1 MDVSLLSVDNI
12 PPSPTPAAGED
23 TVCDLGSV
31 RFETEKVAC
40 SWTVLNYKYWPQG
53 VDEVKSPSF
62 WHCNSSEWCMVLC
75 KDVAKALYFCFQ
87 LLTSPKD
94 ATVRARLK
102 ASLVSS
108 SGIEY
113 EVYPAESVCLD
124 APKKSKWKCLYGSFR
139 PEDGFDYMLKFV
151 GEVTTSCVITEPYP
165 IVALERPRRSITED
179 LAALLETG
187 QLSDVKLWAGDA
199 EFQAHRAVLAA
210 RSPVFAAMLRHDTQE
225 ARTGSVRINDVE
237 ADVLREV
244 LRFVYTD
251 SSPFLET
258 MADRLLMAADKYDL
272 PQLKEL
278 CEVELVK
285 NLTVDN
291 AAATAVIALSHSC
304 NVLKR
309 PVMSFVK
316 RHLVPIMG
324 SKGWATAI
332 RDHAEAVVQISRLV
346 MEEPL

>member
-53 VDEVKSPSF
+53 VDEVKSPGF

-87 LLTSPKD
+87 LLTSQKG
-94 ATVRARLK
+94 ATVRARLR

-165 IVALERPRRSITED
+165 SVALERPRRSITDD

-187 QLSDVKLWAGDA
+187 QL
-199 EFQAHRAVLAA
+199 
-210 RSPVFAAMLRHDTQE
+210 
-225 ARTGSVRINDVE
+225 VRINDVE

-251 SSPFLET
+251 STPFLET

-304 NVLKR
+304 DVLKR

-346 MEEPL
+346 HKMTPFKELLLVFCNGHLLLFARGNK